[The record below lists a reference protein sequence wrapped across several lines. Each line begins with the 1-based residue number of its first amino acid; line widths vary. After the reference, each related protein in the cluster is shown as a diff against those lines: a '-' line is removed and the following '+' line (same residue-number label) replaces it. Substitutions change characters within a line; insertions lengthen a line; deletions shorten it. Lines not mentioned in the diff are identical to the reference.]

1 MENSKLIVEN
11 LAQLWKSCV
20 LALLIWVFS
29 TNFAVMPT
37 CAIGIASVHTY
48 SDANSVLY
56 RSLSKLQ
63 DDSDRAWQLV
73 FYKRYPVGQTDSIH
87 LRLVGFPGLVTL
99 NHDQPLEVEANRS
112 LFPAEDVTPKDFSI
126 AHVGEYD
133 FKPVLNHLDTDTK
146 LTLILHL
153 NTGEARLK
161 IPSETALE
169 WWRVA
174 SWQPRSLN

>member
-1 MENSKLIVEN
+1 VEN
-11 LAQLWKSCV
+11 LTKLWKSCV
-20 LALLIWVFS
+20 LAILIWW
-29 TNFAVMPT
+29 
-37 CAIGIASVHTY
+37 IGANLALAAVHTY

-63 DDSDRAWQLV
+63 DNSDRAWQVV
-73 FYKRYPVGQTDSIH
+73 FYKRYPLGQPDSIH
-87 LRLVGFPGLVTL
+87 LRLIGFPGLVTL
-99 NHDQPLEVEANRS
+99 DHDQPLEIEANRS
-112 LFPAEDVTPKDFSI
+112 LFHAEDVTSKDFPI

-133 FKPVLNHLDTDTK
+133 FKPVLTQLDTDTK

-153 NTGEARLK
+153 TSGEARLK
-161 IPSETALE
+161 VPSETALE

>member
-1 MENSKLIVEN
+1 MG
-11 LAQLWKSCV
+11 LWKSCV
-20 LALLIWVFS
+20 LATLIW
-29 TNFAVMPT
+29 
-37 CAIGIASVHTY
+37 AIGANIAIASVHTY
-48 SDANSVLY
+48 SDSTSVLY

-63 DDSDRAWQLV
+63 DDSDRAWQAV
-73 FYKRYPVGQTDSIH
+73 FYKRFPLGQSDSIH

-99 NHDQPLEVEANRS
+99 DHNQPLEIEANRS

-133 FKPVLNHLDTDTK
+133 FKPLLNRLDTDTK

-153 NTGEARLK
+153 DSGETRLE
-161 IPSETALE
+161 IPKETTLE

-174 SWQPRSLN
+174 SWQPDR

>member
-1 MENSKLIVEN
+1 MENLTG
-11 LAQLWKSCV
+11 LWKSCV
-20 LALLIWVFS
+20 LATLIW
-29 TNFAVMPT
+29 
-37 CAIGIASVHTY
+37 AIGANIAIASVHTY
-48 SDANSVLY
+48 SDSTSMLY

-63 DDSDRAWQLV
+63 DDSDRAWQVV
-73 FYKRYPVGQTDSIH
+73 FYKRFPLGQSDSIH

-99 NHDQPLEVEANRS
+99 DHNQPLEIEANRS

-133 FKPVLNHLDTDTK
+133 FKPLLNRLDTDTK

-153 NTGEARLK
+153 DSGETRLE
-161 IPSETALE
+161 IPTETTLE

-174 SWQPRSLN
+174 SWQPDR

>member
-1 MENSKLIVEN
+1 MEN
-11 LAQLWKSCV
+11 LARLWKSCV
-20 LALLIWVFS
+20 SAVLIW
-29 TNFAVMPT
+29 
-37 CAIGIASVHTY
+37 AIGINTVLASVHTY

-63 DDSDRAWQLV
+63 DDSDRAWQVV
-73 FYKRYPVGQTDSIH
+73 FYKRFSLGQPDTIH

-99 NHDQPLEVEANRS
+99 DHDQPLEVEANRS
-112 LFPAEDVTPKDFSI
+112 LLSAEDVTSQTFPI

-133 FKPVLNHLDTDTK
+133 FKPVLMQLDTDTK

-153 NTGEARLK
+153 NSGDARLK
-161 IPSETALE
+161 IPKETALE

-174 SWQPRSLN
+174 SWQPDRAN